1 MFGVAMM
8 NAENQGKILPIAVG
22 AALKSLRNTDFDI
35 KTAICEVIDNSI
47 QAKAKTI
54 KIKTVIDDSSRR
66 KLPASIA
73 FGDDGTG
80 MTDKDLQ
87 YCLRLGYSARYDNR
101 NGIGRFGV
109 GMTFGAISLC
119 QKIEVYSRQ
128 KQGNWSYT
136 CLDISDTDLNND
148 PAIVPIQQKDLPSE
162 YKDLVGDF
170 GTLVIWSK
178 IDRIDTRIN
187 DDDLVHELGRIY
199 RKFIGEE
206 IIKDGKVVKNDDKRI
221 IYFNQE
227 VIHSHDPLFVT
238 KSTRF
243 PDDEVATFDPDN
255 EIEFNWSV
263 HDVDAPESGETQ
275 GKITIRM
282 SLLPESWRQIRAK
295 VGRAGSG
302 RSRDNLR
309 RKIDGNEGISILRKG
324 REVAYSAIPYLLTKD
339 REVDRFWGC
348 EIDFEPVLDHW
359 FSVRNIKIGA
369 RPLKDLKDE
378 LKRKIEPTIVYHFRK
393 QIKDVMDDYD
403 AQQNASEEGPIHGHK
418 QKEGKLGRIVHPKP
432 NDDPDK
438 QDEAARAASKSA
450 FPDDEDKQKDY
461 KEKVSDPKNKYNIIE
476 IYDTRPDNPFFEI
489 IPKLATKTVH
499 YNMNHEFFQN
509 LSETLNKLKKQIENN
524 DADNNTTLQLVN
536 ELRGYFDDL
545 IFAFSEA
552 HYDFN
557 DQDGKQDI
565 GQTLEDLMVKWN
577 HCLRKVYKM
586 SLDHD

>member
-1 MFGVAMM
+1 MD
-8 NAENQGKILPIAVG
+8 AESKNKILPIAVG

-47 QAKAKTI
+47 QADAKTI
-54 KIKTVIDDSSRR
+54 KITTVIDDSSRR
-66 KLPASIA
+66 KLPVCIA

-80 MTDKDLQ
+80 MNDEDLQ
-87 YCLRLGYSARYDNR
+87 YCLRLGYSGRYDDR
-101 NGIGRFGV
+101 KGIGRFGV

-128 KQGNWSYT
+128 KQKNWSYT
-136 CLDISDTDLNND
+136 YLDISNTDLNND
-148 PAIVPIQQKDLPSE
+148 PVIAPIQQKDLPSE
-162 YKDLVGDF
+162 YKNLVGDF

-178 IDRIDTRIN
+178 IDRVDTSIN
-187 DDDLVHELGRIY
+187 DQDLVHELGRIY

-206 IIKDGKVVKNDDKRI
+206 IIEGGKIVKNDNKRI

-238 KSTRF
+238 KSTKF
-243 PDDEVATFDPDN
+243 PDDEVAIFDPDN

-263 HDVDAPESGETQ
+263 HDVDAPESGETE

-282 SLLPESWRQIRAK
+282 SLLPASWRQKRAK

-302 RSRDNLR
+302 RSKDNLR
-309 RKIDGNEGISILRKG
+309 RKVDNNEGISVLRNG
-324 REVAYSAIPYLLTKD
+324 REVAYSTIPYLLSKD
-339 REVDRFWGC
+339 KETDRFWGC
-348 EIDFEPVLDHW
+348 EINFEPVLDYW

-378 LKRKIEPTIVYHFRK
+378 LKRKINPVVENHFRIE
-393 QIKDVMDDYD
+393 IKKVMDKYD
-403 AQQNASEEGPIHGHK
+403 AQENASSEGPIHGHES
-418 QKEGKLGRIVHPKP
+418 KEEKLGRVANPKS

-438 QDEAARAASKSA
+438 QKEAARDASKSA

-461 KEKVSDPKNKYNIIE
+461 EDKVSDPKNKYNIIE

-499 YNMNHEFFQN
+499 YNMNHEFFQS
-509 LSETLNKLKKQIENN
+509 LAETLTKLKKQIEDN
-524 DADNNTTLQLVN
+524 DADKTTTLELVDK
-536 ELRGYFDDL
+536 LRDYFDDL

-552 HYDFN
+552 HYDFD
-557 DQDGKQDI
+557 DQYGQQDI
-565 GQTLEDLMVKWN
+565 KQTLEDLMVKWN
-577 HCLRKVYKM
+577 HCLRKVFKM
-586 SLDHD
+586 SSDHD